1 MVAFALMHR
10 PARTRTGFTLIEVLI
25 VITIVGIL
33 LGTALPRVGRS
44 VRLDRVNRAATVAQ
58 GMLDEAGQLAARR
71 RTPVTVTVASGWLR
85 INDRASGTAIKQRNF
100 ATGQD
105 MQAALVSNPTAG
117 ITVFPNGRGSEALT
131 LTLSTSGKSVS
142 VSRTTTGIVRR
153 Q

>member
-33 LGTALPRVGRS
+33 LGTALPRVGTS
-44 VRLDRVNRAATVAQ
+44 VRLDRVNRAAMVAQ

-100 ATGQD
+100 GSGQD
-105 MQAALVSNPTAG
+105 MGAALAISPSAG
-117 ITVFPNGRGSEALT
+117 ITVFPNGRGTAALR
-131 LTLSTSGKSVS
+131 LTLSTTGKTVT
-142 VSRTTTGIVRR
+142 VSRTATGIVRR